1 VCAIGAVYVRRV
13 YELSIA
19 RTGRGVRPS
28 GRWRQA
34 RGVAVFM
41 GGHVFI
47 SYSRHNDAYVDALAS
62 YLEAQGLSVWLDRER
77 ISTGD
82 RWALLIRDQVD
93 SCAAVIV
100 VMTPEAEESE
110 WVGMEIERARA
121 KRKPI
126 LPLLLAGD
134 AFFALGTLHYD
145 DVRDARM
152 PPSVF
157 VQRLVALGS
166 LRTGTPVAAPV
177 AMSAAAHPLSPPA
190 EPPVIGSAQPV
201 DDVSRIAP
209 PAAELA
215 GARANGAP
223 GPRPNTQRRGTPRR
237 RAWVLAGVGVTV
249 ILVVVSVVTLS
260 LLPGGGGSGSAN
272 PRNPVSGLIQIVN
285 AASGRCL
292 YENIGRPGVHLADCS
307 EHTAAFWTL
316 FSDGTIVSNASA
328 RCLQVKDATPHNG
341 TGRFTVH
348 VGSITMCLYADPA
361 TIDTNATNVWVWT
374 CEAGATNQEW
384 SVS

>member
-1 VCAIGAVYVRRV
+1 
-13 YELSIA
+13 
-19 RTGRGVRPS
+19 
-28 GRWRQA
+28 
-34 RGVAVFM
+34 
-41 GGHVFI
+41 
-47 SYSRHNDAYVDALAS
+47 
-62 YLEAQGLSVWLDRER
+62 
-77 ISTGD
+77 
-82 RWALLIRDQVD
+82 
-93 SCAAVIV
+93 
-100 VMTPEAEESE
+100 MTPEAEESE

-177 AMSAAAHPLSPPA
+177 AMSAAAHPISPPA
-190 EPPVIGSAQPV
+190 EPPMIGSAQPV

-215 GARANGAP
+215 GAGASGSP

-237 RAWVLAGVGVTV
+237 RAWVLVGVGVTV

-272 PRNPVSGLIQIVN
+272 PRNSVSGLIQIVN

-307 EHTAAFWTL
+307 EDTAAFWTL

-341 TGRFTVH
+341 TGIILGTCTSAANQRWDLSSRNAGHFTVH
-348 VGSITMCLYADPA
+348 VGSMTMCLYADPA